1 MMTLKMK
8 DTEELKQLDERY
20 KNCDGRCD
28 KCIYSGSAYRCC
40 YLHEKI
46 VEELKRRGEYE
57 E

>member
-28 KCIYSGSAYRCC
+28 KCIYSGNAYRCC